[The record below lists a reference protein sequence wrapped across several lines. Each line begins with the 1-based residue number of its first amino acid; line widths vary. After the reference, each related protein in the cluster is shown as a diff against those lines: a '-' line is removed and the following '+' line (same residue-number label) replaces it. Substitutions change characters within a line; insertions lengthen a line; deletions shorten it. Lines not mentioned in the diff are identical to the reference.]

1 MAEAIID
8 GLGSGYLLKI
18 NQDGSINISG
28 IDISIGSLAL
38 SLEHIY
44 VTSGTVNIQQLAPTH
59 SYNLNPA
66 FSFSYVTYSGTTIGT
81 GSVIGSVIEYIG
93 GSSYTFVLG
102 YDSSYNVTTV
112 GSWY

>member
-38 SLEHIY
+38 SL
-44 VTSGTVNIQQLAPTH
+44 
-59 SYNLNPA
+59 
-66 FSFSYVTYSGTTIGT
+66 
-81 GSVIGSVIEYIG
+81 
-93 GSSYTFVLG
+93 
-102 YDSSYNVTTV
+102 
-112 GSWY
+112 